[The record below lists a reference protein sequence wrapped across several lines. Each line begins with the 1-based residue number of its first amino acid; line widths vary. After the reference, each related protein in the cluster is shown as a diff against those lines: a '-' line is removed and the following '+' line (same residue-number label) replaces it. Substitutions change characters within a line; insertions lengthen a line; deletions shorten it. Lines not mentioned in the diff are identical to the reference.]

1 MNAHISTKLTALA
14 VALMMNSLLIAG
26 VACLFNAHTSPSS
39 AAASLQHAAIHG
51 VA

>member
-26 VACLFNAHTSPSS
+26 VACLFNAQISPSS
-39 AAASLQHAAIHG
+39 AALSLQHAALHG